1 MLPGV
6 FSEASPISARSWRN
20 HCSRLQPCSGATIPR
35 PSTSAGFETQPIHTP
50 CTAAP
55 RGMASKEDGSACVCS
70 CGKVG
75 FRLEPSPRIEICTL
89 GRSTIDLNN
98 RTYIRGIT
106 KPLGLDRSTNASP
119 LNMKRCDQGSLQ
131 SRYQNPIHINSM
143 NLNRLSV

>member
-1 MLPGV
+1 
-6 FSEASPISARSWRN
+6 
-20 HCSRLQPCSGATIPR
+20 
-35 PSTSAGFETQPIHTP
+35 
-50 CTAAP
+50 
-55 RGMASKEDGSACVCS
+55 MASKEDGSACVCS
-70 CGKVG
+70 YGTVG